1 MSIRC
6 RLVVGT
12 ALTTPASALSGNSV
26 SNQLQL
32 TITGDTQEPVK
43 PLGRM
48 KDSWHFNNK
57 KLPDYSHFVL
67 MKSYFQ
73 VVKYPVSHQ
82 EIRQPYLLP

>member
-6 RLVVGT
+6 RLAVDT
-12 ALTTPASALSGNSV
+12 ALTTSASAFSGNPV

-32 TITGDTQEPVK
+32 TITGDTQEPVR

-57 KLPDYSHFVL
+57 KLLDYSHFL
-67 MKSYFQ
+67 F
-73 VVKYPVSHQ
+73 
-82 EIRQPYLLP
+82 

>member
-6 RLVVGT
+6 RLVVDT
-12 ALTTPASALSGNSV
+12 ALTTSASALSGNSV

-32 TITGDTQEPVK
+32 TITGDTQEPVR

-48 KDSWHFNNK
+48 KNSWHFNNK

-67 MKSYFQ
+67 IKSYFQ
-73 VVKYPVSHQ
+73 VVKYPTSHQ